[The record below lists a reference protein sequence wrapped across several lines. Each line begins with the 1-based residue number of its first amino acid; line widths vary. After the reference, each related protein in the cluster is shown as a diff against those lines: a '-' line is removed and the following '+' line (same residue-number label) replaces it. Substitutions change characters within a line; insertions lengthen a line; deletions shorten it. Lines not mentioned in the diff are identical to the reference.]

1 MSFGEL
7 LEAADQLTLEEQADL
22 VEILS
27 RRISER
33 RRDELAEEIREAQQD
48 YAAGKCRPATP
59 AAILK
64 NILS

>member
-1 MSFGEL
+1 MQFGEL

-22 VEILS
+22 VEVLR

-33 RRDELAEEIREAQQD
+33 RRDELAEEVREARQD
-48 YAAGKCRPATP
+48 YAAGRCVPATP
-59 AAILK
+59 ADILK

>member
-1 MSFGEL
+1 MQFGEL

-22 VEILS
+22 VEVLR

-33 RRDELAEEIREAQQD
+33 RRDELAEEVREARQD
-48 YAAGKCRPATP
+48 YAAGRCAPATP
-59 AAILK
+59 ADILK

>member
-1 MSFGEL
+1 MQFGEL

-22 VEILS
+22 VEVLR

-33 RRDELAEEIREAQQD
+33 RRDELAEEIRAARQD
-48 YAAGKCRPATP
+48 YAAGRCVPATP
-59 AAILK
+59 ADILK